1 MTLQQFLTILRA
13 RWGTVLLLFSLTVGA
28 AVAASLLLP
37 KKYTAAAQ
45 VLVDVKSPDPVL
57 GVLLPAQM
65 LPGYM
70 ATQVDIVGSPKVALQ
85 VVDRLRIVENPTAIA
100 Q

>member
-13 RWGTVLLLFSLTVGA
+13 RWGTVLLLFALVVGS

-70 ATQVDIVGSPKVALQ
+70 ATQVEMVCSSKSSRSVQ
-85 VVDRLRIVENPTAIA
+85 T
-100 Q
+100 